1 MRSRLLV
8 VVFLLLG
15 GQAAI
20 AAAAPIPVTFRD
32 GDVALSGSL
41 FLPSGRGPHPAV
53 VALHPAG
60 GPTRDFPAFRHL
72 ASALPAAGV
81 AVLLFDRR
89 GSSQS
94 TGEFRTASFDD
105 LARDGV
111 AAISYLRQRHD
122 IDPAR
127 IGIWGMSQGAWLAI
141 LAAAQSSDIAFVVSV
156 SGPGV
161 GPAKQMDYAATY
173 ALRAS
178 GQSQEIVDRALA
190 AREAVNAYFR
200 GRTSHDEAQR
210 AIAGI
215 RDEPW
220 FDQVFIAPDLP
231 DDPRESKWFREM
243 DYDPMLAL
251 ARVRVPIAFFFGDID
266 PWVPV
271 DDSIARIKEATRRN
285 PQVAIWRIAG
295 ANHYMATGGGDA
307 TTPTSAVYVE
317 RLVKWLSETAGRG
330 GHPVR

>member
-1 MRSRLLV
+1 M
-8 VVFLLLG
+8 
-15 GQAAI
+15 
-20 AAAAPIPVTFRD
+20 AAAPIPVTFRD

-41 FLPSGRGPHPAV
+41 YLPPGRGPYPAV

-60 GPTRDFPAFRHL
+60 GATREFPAFGHL
-72 ASALPAAGV
+72 TSALPAAGFG
-81 AVLLFDRR
+81 VLLFDRR
-89 GSSQS
+89 GSGQS
-94 TGEFRTASFDD
+94 TGDFQTASFDD
-105 LARDGV
+105 LARDGI
-111 AAISYLRQRHD
+111 AAISYLRKRRD
-122 IDPAR
+122 IDPQR

-141 LAAAQSSDIAFVVSV
+141 LAAARSSDIGFVVSV

-161 GPAKQMDYAATY
+161 SPAKQMDYAATY

-178 GQSQEIVDRALA
+178 GQPQAVVDRALA

-200 GRTSHDEAQR
+200 GSTSREDAQR

-220 FDQVFIAPDLP
+220 FDQVFIARDLP
-231 DDPRESKWFREM
+231 EDPRRSKWHLEM
-243 DYDPMLAL
+243 DYDPMVAL

-271 DDSIARIKEATRRN
+271 DQSIANIKEATRQD
-285 PQVAIWRIAG
+285 PHVAIQRIAA

-317 RLVKWLSETAGRG
+317 RLVKWLSETAGRSG
-330 GHPVR
+330 KPVR